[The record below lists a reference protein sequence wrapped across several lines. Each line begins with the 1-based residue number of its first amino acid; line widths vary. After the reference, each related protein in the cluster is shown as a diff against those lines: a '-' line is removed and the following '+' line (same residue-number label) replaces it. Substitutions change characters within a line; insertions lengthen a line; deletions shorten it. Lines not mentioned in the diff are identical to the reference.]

1 VVGFGVGFLGSGK
14 KFFASAKGDDGFR
27 EILWDLAVFLLGVN
41 VGLNLALLLAKL
53 GLF

>member
-1 VVGFGVGFLGSGK
+1 MGLWVRVLGSGK
-14 KFFASAKGDDGFR
+14 KFFERARGDDGFR
-27 EILWDLAVFLLGVN
+27 EILWDSAVFLLGVN